1 MPSIIPKEIS
11 DSQME
16 WMKYLECLSFL
27 SSWKINK
34 APGTASLASIN
45 YMIFP
50 HTVSGPYEQCKKAGT
65 MSPKW
70 HQHINQIST

>member
-50 HTVSGPYEQCKKAGT
+50 HTVSGPYE
-65 MSPKW
+65 
-70 HQHINQIST
+70 HINQIST